1 MNTEIQS
8 SSCCMEIDARFR
20 WFYHGRGAC
29 MSADSDH
36 LKSIDEYFAGTQ
48 LWTISNTHDFYS
60 CELGDL
66 L

>member
-1 MNTEIQS
+1 
-8 SSCCMEIDARFR
+8 MEIDARFR